1 MFEEFIPLSG
11 DRHYGEDIEST
22 SICPIPSIEEQDAL
36 NIIRSDFEVQNS
48 VFSQNQFDAIDVD
61 YSRGFIK
68 DSQFYFSGND
78 AIDFSGSNVY
88 LEGIKI
94 THTKD
99 KAISIGES
107 SNIEGH
113 NIGLWQNT
121 QKHRFKIGKLS
132 NDRINK
138 LKKIDFIFEKVLDV
152 KWDNCFE
159 ASKKFYQLNGYANCK
174 FHYVVDGIT
183 LGRWQARQRENYR
196 KNRLTQE
203 QIDKL
208 KSIEF
213 VFEGNYYKLRQN
225 ESTWNKYYESSK
237 SFLNE
242 YGNAN
247 CKNRTI
253 YQGLKLGLWQNSQ
266 RAYYNS
272 GKLSKERV
280 DKLEKI
286 GFLWSLPHGGSKEW
300 RKWKS
305 KLGSESERKYENRR
319 LDSESERRTSF

>member
-1 MFEEFIPLSG
+1 MYLLLKVSPEYISSEIIIKTSDDFFKSNKKTFDTIFI
-11 DRHYGEDIEST
+11 YGMHQVEYI
-22 SICPIPSIEEQDAL
+22 L
-36 NIIRSDFEVQNS
+36 RDFN
-48 VFSQNQFDAIDVD
+48 
-61 YSRGFIK
+61 
-68 DSQFYFSGND
+68 
-78 AIDFSGSNVY
+78 
-88 LEGIKI
+88 
-94 THTKD
+94 
-99 KAISIGES
+99 KAV
-107 SNIEGH
+107 NIEGH

-174 FHYVVDGIT
+174 FNYVVDGIT

-196 KNRLTQE
+196 KNRLTQD

-305 KLGSESERKYENRR
+305 SFKKPEN
-319 LDSESERRTSF
+319 